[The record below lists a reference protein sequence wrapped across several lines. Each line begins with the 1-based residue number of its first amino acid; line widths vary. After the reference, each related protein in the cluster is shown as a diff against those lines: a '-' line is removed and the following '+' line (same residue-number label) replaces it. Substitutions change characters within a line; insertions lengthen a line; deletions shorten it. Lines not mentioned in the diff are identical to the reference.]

1 MTKVF
6 PKLLSQAELEPTN
19 ILGEHF
25 RVPASMQRPEGDTQ
39 GSEETG
45 EQVMTRP
52 YYCQEKPWMRQ

>member
-19 ILGEHF
+19 ILEDHF
-25 RVPASMQRPEGDTQ
+25 RVPASMQRPGDTQ

-45 EQVMTRP
+45 EQVR
-52 YYCQEKPWMRQ
+52 KS